1 MPGVEQGLLPAA
13 FGLSSPVSR
22 RQRGLQ
28 TGLCQLQRRS
38 GRKRSQGESGT
49 GGSDRAAH
57 RPARLPGAVQNTWRG
72 DRGLPFR
79 EGGKNNNL
87 KAKKPGAAG
96 SVFITVKKKAL
107 FPASP
112 QRLFITHTRVWR
124 KCSICWVQPSTHT
137 AYKLRAFTC
146 RVPEI
151 KHTHAQKREEFCIS
165 PGALPLPGCP
175 CAPAPAGPG
184 SRSGIPHYL
193 RPFPASSAGNS
204 SASVFLQPH
213 LESVTPGCQPSEP
226 GGWHVLSPP
235 QHARSCRPARRCLQA
250 LSCLPRRAAG
260 LSFVCLAFSGSFE
273 GAFVAAVKMA
283 GRDGSRDP
291 QGLMSAGRSCCGQ
304 GCSAVVLGSAACWEA
319 GGRDAM

>member
-1 MPGVEQGLLPAA
+1 MGACLCPVWSRDCSPLLLASAPLLAAGSGVCKRDYVSFGAVRRGRGVKASEAA
-13 FGLSSPVSR
+13 
-22 RQRGLQ
+22 QA
-28 TGLCQLQRRS
+28 
-38 GRKRSQGESGT
+38 GT

-72 DRGLPFR
+72 DRGLPLR

-151 KHTHAQKREEFCIS
+151 KHTHTHKRERSFVSAPAHCLSLAVPVPQPRPALAPVQEFHIIS
-165 PGALPLPGCP
+165 DRFQLPQQGTALLLSSCSHIWKVLRQGVSRQSRAAGMCFPPPARSLLPSCPPLPSSFELPSPEGCG
-175 CAPAPAGPG
+175 AE
-184 SRSGIPHYL
+184 
-193 RPFPASSAGNS
+193 F
-204 SASVFLQPH
+204 
-213 LESVTPGCQPSEP
+213 
-226 GGWHVLSPP
+226 
-235 QHARSCRPARRCLQA
+235 
-250 LSCLPRRAAG
+250 CLPRLFG
-260 LSFVCLAFSGSFE
+260 EF
-273 GAFVAAVKMA
+273 
-283 GRDGSRDP
+283 
-291 QGLMSAGRSCCGQ
+291 
-304 GCSAVVLGSAACWEA
+304 
-319 GGRDAM
+319 